1 MLKPLGT
8 AAQASPAPSST
19 ATMTPSQILVSV
31 PLATGWSGTRVISV
45 MGNPCGI
52 APHKQKGA
60 EIDRALMAYPLMG
73 FKRFA

>member
-1 MLKPLGT
+1 
-8 AAQASPAPSST
+8 
-19 ATMTPSQILVSV
+19 
-31 PLATGWSGTRVISV
+31 

-73 FKRFA
+73 FKRFEGPLPLETRA